1 MTGAGVLAAVLDD
14 DGAPCLRRRP
24 PCAGLLLGLAP
35 AAALLRCAQVVSLT
49 SKPGQPVSSTVQL
62 DGYTAKVRGVNSRV
76 PFTVDAVDHAELIV
90 SRLGRPEF
98 RTAIAGGKPSS
109 TAGSSPSGFPAV
121 VESGPRFDHRSRA
134 LPGALCGLE
143 HGGRASRPFHGG
155 AHCCT
160 IVAPTRCP
168 ATPGTP
174 RPVDADL
181 VNASATVIDESGH
194 VVLLTADDRFAYQFS
209 SFAHSGMPVEVLE
222 LRGHAFVNSTE
233 DYLGLVDEDA
243 TLWLTLFEQD
253 PSKTDGRGFLAA
265 WVADEDRLGQSSQAW
280 QYLHQLDESG
290 QLAWKPVFAG
300 EPAGPGA
307 AAFLA
312 QLRALLVK
320 TGYQTS

>member
-1 MTGAGVLAAVLDD
+1 M
-14 DGAPCLRRRP
+14 
-24 PCAGLLLGLAP
+24 
-35 AAALLRCAQVVSLT
+35 
-49 SKPGQPVSSTVQL
+49 QL

-90 SRLGRPEF
+90 SRLGRREF
-98 RTAIAGGKPSS
+98 RTAIAGGKQFYRGVVAFGGFPQSS
-109 TAGSSPSGFPAV
+109 NPAFDSTIGAGLCLARFAGSSTPAILLDL
-121 VESGPRFDHRSRA
+121 FT
-134 LPGALCGLE
+134 
-143 HGGRASRPFHGG
+143 GG

-160 IVAPTRCP
+160 IVRAYPLS

-174 RPVDADL
+174 QPVDADL
-181 VNASATVIDESGH
+181 VNAGATVIDESGH

-280 QYLHQLDESG
+280 QYLHQLDDSG

-300 EPAGPGA
+300 EPPGPGA

-312 QLRALLVK
+312 QLRGLLVK